1 MNPELI
7 VFVLALLL
15 VVAIS
20 NTPSLSSTARSALLL
35 LAVTAGILAA
45 LNRQGMM

>member
-1 MNPELI
+1 MNPELT

-15 VVAIS
+15 IIAIS
-20 NTPSLSSTARSALLL
+20 NTPSLSSSARSALLL

>member
-1 MNPELI
+1 MNPELT

-20 NTPSLSSTARSALLL
+20 NTPSLSNTARSALLL
-35 LAVTAGILAA
+35 LALTAGILAT
-45 LNRQGMM
+45 LNRQGIM

>member
-1 MNPELI
+1 MT

-15 VVAIS
+15 VVAIY
-20 NTPSLSSTARSALLL
+20 NTPSLSSRTRSGLLL
-35 LAVTAGILAA
+35 LALTAGILAA